1 KVMARAAAKAQAKND
16 DRAPK
21 TADAGLVA
29 ETASA
34 GLASGLLLLLGRFK
48 KREKEE
54 ENKKIN
60 K

>member
-1 KVMARAAAKAQAKND
+1 MSKAVSKAQVKND
-16 DRAPK
+16 AKAPK